1 MARSRSF
8 NAETVVEAA
17 KDVFWARGYE
27 GSAISDLEQATGL
40 NRSSLYGAF
49 GSKEELFD
57 RALGVYIEGFVS
69 GLLGPMEDPRARPQD
84 VEGFFRSLSALFRA
98 DTMPARH
105 GCLWVNSIAEF
116 AGRDGVPAPNVRA
129 RQFRERL
136 HGAFGHAL
144 RGTPSTDEVS
154 VRWVERRARFLAS
167 ATFGIWLNARIDA
180 AQAALLCDAAI
191 EEASSWW
198 ARTGDLGH

>member
-1 MARSRSF
+1 MARPRSF

-17 KDVFWARGYE
+17 KEVFWKRGYE
-27 GSAISDLEQATGL
+27 GSAISDLEHATGL

-57 RALGVYIEGFVS
+57 RALGVYIEGFVR

-84 VEGFFRSLSALFRA
+84 VEGFFRSLAALFRA

-116 AGRDGVPAPNVRA
+116 VGRDGVPAPDVRA
-129 RQFRERL
+129 TQFRERL

-144 RGTPSTDEVS
+144 RGTPAEDGVS
-154 VRWVERRARFLAS
+154 VRWVERRARILVS
-167 ATFGIWLNARIDA
+167 ATFGIWLTARIDA
-180 AQAALLCDAAI
+180 AEAALLCDAVI
-191 EEASSWW
+191 EQARSWW
-198 ARTGDLGH
+198 VPAGDLGH